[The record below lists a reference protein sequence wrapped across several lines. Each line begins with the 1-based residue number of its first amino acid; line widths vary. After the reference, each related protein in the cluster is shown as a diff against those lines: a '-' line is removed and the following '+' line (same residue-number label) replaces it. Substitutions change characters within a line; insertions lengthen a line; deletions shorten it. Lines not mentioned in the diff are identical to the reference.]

1 MLTVCC
7 VKASR
12 AKQPWRDT
20 AGAEAKTQCGGR
32 PRRRSAQAQ
41 AAALAGAAARARG
54 APVPLA
60 VRELLALRLL
70 TTRDSYSVLART
82 FGVSRASVCRGVAQR
97 VARHF
102 FARAQLPHRASHV
115 DADDVPLRRTLTR
128 VAIRDAVRARPR
140 RGGALRRKVRAR
152 ERRVVRRALR
162 RANDLTLGEL
172 CDLLHAETG
181 TRIAVSTMCALVNRE
196 LRLTRKRK
204 ARGLPRQALTA
215 RNVAWRRHFVARW
228 FGRSAD
234 RRKVAT
240 ATSTP
245 TSAIGVCSSTA
256 IVRVQ
261 LRASATAAA
270 TCATRSRPAPRT
282 WRRSTAR
289 KRCWT
294 VCGRRCRERVA
305 TARSTSDLLPSADP
319 VNAPL
324 VYQLPIT
331 SPAYFGGNVLMFD
344 AGLRPAFALGDYVW
358 RELDADGVQDAGE
371 PAISGVRV
379 LLFANDSAAAIDA
392 VRAQDRNADRCIG
405 SLRV

>member
-1 MLTVCC
+1 MLTMCC

-20 AGAEAKTQCGGR
+20 AGAEAKTQCGVQ

-41 AAALAGAAARARG
+41 AAALAGAVARARG

-82 FGVSRASVCRGVAQR
+82 FGVSRASVCRVAQR

-115 DADDVPLRRTLTR
+115 DANDVPLRRTLTR

-181 TRIAVSTMCALVNRE
+181 TRIGAFLSRSPHD
-196 LRLTRKRK
+196 KR
-204 ARGLPRQALTA
+204 
-215 RNVAWRRHFVARW
+215 N
-228 FGRSAD
+228 
-234 RRKVAT
+234 
-240 ATSTP
+240 
-245 TSAIGVCSSTA
+245 
-256 IVRVQ
+256 
-261 LRASATAAA
+261 
-270 TCATRSRPAPRT
+270 
-282 WRRSTAR
+282 
-289 KRCWT
+289 
-294 VCGRRCRERVA
+294 
-305 TARSTSDLLPSADP
+305 
-319 VNAPL
+319 
-324 VYQLPIT
+324 
-331 SPAYFGGNVLMFD
+331 
-344 AGLRPAFALGDYVW
+344 
-358 RELDADGVQDAGE
+358 
-371 PAISGVRV
+371 
-379 LLFANDSAAAIDA
+379 
-392 VRAQDRNADRCIG
+392 
-405 SLRV
+405 

>member
-1 MLTVCC
+1 MR
-7 VKASR
+7 R
-12 AKQPWRDT
+12 AQAR
-20 AGAEAKTQCGGR
+20 QRGGGGGGVQ

-82 FGVSRASVCRGVAQR
+82 FGVSRASVCRVAQR

-115 DADDVPLRRTLTR
+115 DANDVPLRRTLTR

-240 ATSTP
+240 GDEVRRRPAPLACAARRRLSGCSCVRARRLPPLARRAHARHRVRGDDRRHASGAGRSAADAAGSGRRRRTRLRTCYRAPIRSTRRSCTSCRSHRRP
-245 TSAIGVCSSTA
+245 T
-256 IVRVQ
+256 
-261 LRASATAAA
+261 LAA
-270 TCATRSRPAPRT
+270 TC
-282 WRRSTAR
+282 
-289 KRCWT
+289 
-294 VCGRRCRERVA
+294 
-305 TARSTSDLLPSADP
+305 
-319 VNAPL
+319 
-324 VYQLPIT
+324 
-331 SPAYFGGNVLMFD
+331 
-344 AGLRPAFALGDYVW
+344 
-358 RELDADGVQDAGE
+358 
-371 PAISGVRV
+371 
-379 LLFANDSAAAIDA
+379 
-392 VRAQDRNADRCIG
+392 
-405 SLRV
+405 